1 MNVLSV
7 DSMKPSAISGV
18 SSADSA
24 SGAQTSFSETLSKAL
39 DKVNESQQTA
49 DQMVTGLASNSSSQD
64 LHNVMIAMQK
74 ANILLQATV
83 QVRDRVID
91 AYKDVMGMQV

>member
-7 DSMKPSAISGV
+7 DSIKPSQASDV
-18 SSADSA
+18 SSANSA
-24 SGAQTSFSETLSKAL
+24 SAAQNSFSETLGKAL

-83 QVRDRVID
+83 QVRDKVID
-91 AYKDVMGMQV
+91 AYKEVMGMQV